1 MNTTYDVDEALDRL
15 RFLGIDLAKEA
26 ENPRVAYSD
35 IVSEIEEGLDTAGFT
50 YDQFVLA
57 LHQLVELGS

>member
-35 IVSEIEEGLDTAGFT
+35 IVSEIEADLCMVDFT
-50 YDQFVLA
+50 YDEFVSA
-57 LHQLVELGS
+57 LHQLVELG